1 MHILNIHVEIFLV
14 YSSTRRKKSCLHTAM
29 KKECFM
35 QHVLLFKIIQEIEAF
50 EFKIKVKV
58 FMNEISVDARFG
70 CVSG

>member
-1 MHILNIHVEIFLV
+1 MLFAHC
-14 YSSTRRKKSCLHTAM
+14 YG

-58 FMNEISVDARFG
+58 SMNGISVDARFG
-70 CVSG
+70 V